1 MASSGGPG
9 QGSATIFEHMPR
21 PSSPSPSERSP
32 YSSPVIL
39 VVIGILGLAATAWAT
54 VWVFDTEHQRQ
65 QGQLSERIEQV
76 SGAVRGHYA
85 KYETL
90 LHAGR
95 ALFAGSDFVTEGD
108 WSQFTAEVLAGQQM
122 PGLVGLSWVPYVG
135 DPSGLELLSRQKVEE
150 GQGPLVVR
158 PPGERSY
165 YCPIVYNEP
174 QPRNAASIG
183 RDVCTVE
190 ALHDALRLT
199 REEPSVFLSEPL
211 RLVQPDD
218 TWQPGFVMLIWVEDW
233 SANHTGWIGAS
244 IRTTELFG
252 SPDPTRRDGG
262 FQVLDVTGD
271 RLNPEPV
278 YGRLPARDGGLFNRT
293 IRVERTLTAGGRTF
307 QLTLA
312 EPEAHSWAA
321 AIVLVA
327 GLLSTSLLVAYLL
340 ALFRAREQARAL
352 AAKTS
357 GKLEESE
364 RLLASITDN
373 IFEGIYRGTPDD
385 GLVYANESLARMF
398 GYDDPK
404 LMLETAGPILYAEP
418 DQRDEL
424 LERLQRDGFYRDVEV
439 EFVRADGSRFI
450 GVNNAVA
457 HFDSDWNVE
466 YFDGAI
472 YDITERKEAEAQ
484 VHRLAHYDA
493 LTGLPNRAMLDRRLQ
508 QAIRHARAAG
518 QSMALLFMDLDHF
531 KTINDSLGHSLGDTL
546 LVQVAKRLGGGLR
559 SDDSVSRLGGDEF
572 LVVLADVDA
581 EGAARGA
588 QRILD
593 LFAEP
598 FDLEG
603 HELRVS
609 PSIGISMFPDDATS
623 AETLIRNAD
632 AAMYAAKER
641 GRANYQFFTP
651 EMNVRARE
659 RLTLESDLRQ
669 ALRSGQLAL
678 HYQPVV
684 RIADRR
690 IVGAEALLRW
700 SHPELG
706 DIPPDRF
713 IPVAEQSGLIVEIG
727 DWAINEACRQLD
739 AWMRDGLPALPV
751 AVNVSAMQ
759 FWRGGLVDQVRNAL
773 DAHSLDAEL
782 LELELTESVIMRDA
796 EIASR
801 VISQLN
807 GLGVRLS
814 IDDFGT
820 GYSSLSYLK
829 KFSISKLKIDQ
840 SFVQDLGHDPDD
852 AAIVSAIVSMA
863 EDLGLEVVA
872 EGVETDDQRRLLQA
886 RGCELAQGFLFD
898 RPMPADDIRDRLRK
912 AAASADAGS
921 DGAP

>member
-1 MASSGGPG
+1 MASSGRPG
-9 QGSATIFEHMPR
+9 SGSAAISEHMSRR
-21 PSSPSPSERSP
+21 PSRNPSDRPS

-39 VVIGILGLAATAWAT
+39 VVIGLIGLVVTAWAV
-54 VWVFDTEHQRQ
+54 VWVVESEHQRQ
-65 QGQLSERIEQV
+65 EGRLSERIEQV
-76 SGAVRGHYA
+76 SGTVRGHYA

-95 ALFAGSDFVTEGD
+95 ALFAGSDFVTGED
-108 WSQFTAEVLAGQQM
+108 WSLFTAEVLAGQQM

-135 DPSGLELLSRQKVEE
+135 DPAGLEMLSRQRVEE
-150 GQGPLVVR
+150 GEAPLVVR
-158 PPGERSY
+158 PAGDRPY

-174 QPRNAASIG
+174 QAVNASSIG

-199 REEPSVFLSEPL
+199 REQPSVFLSEPL

-218 TWQPGFVMLIWVEDW
+218 RWQPGFVMLIWIEDW

-244 IRTTELFG
+244 IRFTELFG
-252 SPDPTRRDGG
+252 SPDPTRRGGG
-262 FQVLDVTGD
+262 FEVLDVTGK
-271 RLNPEPV
+271 RRNPETV
-278 YGRLPARDGGLFNRT
+278 YGSLPAEERGLFGRTT
-293 IRVERTLTAGGRTF
+293 IRVERELEAGGRTF
-307 QLTLA
+307 RLTLA
-312 EPEAHSWAA
+312 EPENHSWAA
-321 AIVLVA
+321 AIVLLA
-327 GLLSTSLLVAYLL
+327 GLLSTGLLVAYLL
-340 ALFRAREQARAL
+340 TLFRTRERARAF
-352 AAKTS
+352 AAQTS

-373 IFEGIYRGTPDD
+373 IFEGIYRGTPND

-398 GYDDPK
+398 GYDRPEA
-404 LMLETAGPILYAEP
+404 MLDAAGPILYAEP
-418 DQRDEL
+418 EQRDDL

-439 EFVRADGSRFI
+439 EFLRADGSRFI

-508 QAIRHARAAG
+508 QAIQHARAAG
-518 QSMALLFMDLDHF
+518 QSMALLFMELEHF
-531 KTINDSLGHSLGDTL
+531 TTINDSLGHSLGDTL
-546 LVQVAKRLGGGLR
+546 LIQVAKRLGSGLR

-572 LVVLADVDA
+572 LVVLAHVDA
-581 EGAARGA
+581 EAAASGA

-593 LFAEP
+593 LFIEP

-609 PSIGISMFPDDATS
+609 PSIGISLFPEDASS
-623 AETLIRNAD
+623 AEVLIRNAD

-669 ALRSGQLAL
+669 ALRSGQLSL

-684 RIADRR
+684 RITDRA
-690 IVGAEALLRW
+690 ILGAEALLRW
-700 SHPELG
+700 THPEQG

-727 DWAINEACRQLD
+727 DWAINEACRQL
-739 AWMRDGLPALPV
+739 AQWMREGLPALPV
-751 AVNVSAMQ
+751 AVNVSALQ
-759 FWRGGLVDQVRNAL
+759 FWRGSLVDQVRNAL

-852 AAIVSAIVSMA
+852 AAIVSAIISMA

-886 RGCELAQGFLFD
+886 RGCLLAQGFLFD
-898 RPMPADDIRDRLRK
+898 RPMSADHFRERLRP
-912 AAASADAGS
+912 AEGQQDVEP
-921 DGAP
+921 D